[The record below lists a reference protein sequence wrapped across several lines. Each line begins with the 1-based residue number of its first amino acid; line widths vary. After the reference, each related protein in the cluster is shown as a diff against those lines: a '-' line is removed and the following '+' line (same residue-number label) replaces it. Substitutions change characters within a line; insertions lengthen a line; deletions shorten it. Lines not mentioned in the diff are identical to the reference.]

1 MEVVVTTGAIRCP
14 KLQSNHHH
22 QQTNTQLFTG
32 RMSFLSSNQQCRS
45 TEGKNSCINY
55 LAKYEYEQFEDQCK
69 KRSLRHLDQHY
80 LQLYSTYYNNIIQL
94 YRCEPEVKHYCKRC
108 NQGQ

>member
-69 KRSLRHLDQHY
+69 NV
-80 LQLYSTYYNNIIQL
+80 LYGTWINIICNYIQL
-94 YRCEPEVKHYCKRC
+94 TTITLYNYIDVSLK
-108 NQGQ
+108 